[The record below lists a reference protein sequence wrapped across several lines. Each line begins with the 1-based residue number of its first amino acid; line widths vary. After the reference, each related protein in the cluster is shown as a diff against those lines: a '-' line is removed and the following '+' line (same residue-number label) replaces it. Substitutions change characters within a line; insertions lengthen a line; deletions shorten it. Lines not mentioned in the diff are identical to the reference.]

1 MIGRGKG
8 QGMDGGM
15 GQGSGGLGSGGL
27 GGRLDVFGDHV
38 QSVYSKERD
47 ERTAKPRFN
56 LDTVGTR

>member
-1 MIGRGKG
+1 MGK
-8 QGMDGGM
+8 
-15 GQGSGGLGSGGL
+15 GLGSGK
-27 GGRLDVFGDHV
+27 GRMDVFGDHV